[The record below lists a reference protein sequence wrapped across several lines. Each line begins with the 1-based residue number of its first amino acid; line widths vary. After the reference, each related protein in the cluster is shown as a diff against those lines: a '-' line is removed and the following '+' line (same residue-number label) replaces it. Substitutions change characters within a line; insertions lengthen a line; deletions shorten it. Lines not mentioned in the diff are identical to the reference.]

1 MSDRSE
7 INFSCIREKLED
19 VCLTESECDQCAKIK
34 CLLGFAKVSIRYAL
48 EKNTY
53 NIPQGEKLVPLS
65 DAKLYSQHEVVE
77 ALAETLL
84 QCKNCRDNHEENCI
98 INIARL
104 CLEAIL
110 TGEPMPYHGNILIHL
125 VDLNRINSEAGT
137 KVATLFRQKNNI
149 KSNPV

>member
-7 INFSCIREKLED
+7 INFNGIKAKIED
-19 VCLTESECDQCAKIK
+19 VCLTESECEQCSKIK
-34 CLLGFAKVSIRYAL
+34 CLLGFAKVGIRYAL

-84 QCKNCRDNHEENCI
+84 QCKNCRDNHEEDCV
-98 INIARL
+98 INITRL

-125 VDLNRINSEAGT
+125 VDLSKINPEAGVQVT
-137 KVATLFRQKNNI
+137 ALYRQKNIPKN
-149 KSNPV
+149 NTA

>member
-1 MSDRSE
+1 MSERSE
-7 INFSCIREKLED
+7 INFSGIREKIED

-98 INIARL
+98 INITRL

-125 VDLNRINSEAGT
+125 VDLSRINSEAGAQ
-137 KVATLFRQKNNI
+137 VAALFRQKNNI
-149 KSNPV
+149 KSNPA